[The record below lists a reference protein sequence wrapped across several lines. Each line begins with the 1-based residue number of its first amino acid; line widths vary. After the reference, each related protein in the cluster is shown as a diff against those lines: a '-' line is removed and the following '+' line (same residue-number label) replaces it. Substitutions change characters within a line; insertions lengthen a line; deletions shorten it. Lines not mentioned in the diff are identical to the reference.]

1 MPRIAPATV
10 DEWLVPH
17 LRNSLRAE
25 GIDAQVDVVEPPT
38 LDAPLARPLVVVRT
52 DGGTQSSPLTFSC
65 QVGISVL
72 AGTRQN
78 DALARRVASLV
89 YAAATDMEI
98 VFASGSPITAVN
110 YRACTTPVGVSDDQ
124 DVARRYMTI
133 SYMVVGSW

>member
-1 MPRIAPATV
+1 MPRIVPASV

-72 AGTRQN
+72 AGTR
-78 DALARRVASLV
+78 RVASLV